1 MGLLDLDRS
10 PCGTHRHNTRAAE
23 DGYTLQADP
32 SPNPRNYYHDCLGHR
47 CWHNNATTTAVPATA
62 TTTAATTTSN
72 TTATAIT
79 ATSTTAI
86 TAAAAAA
93 ADTDGA
99 PIASAAAAMLLRLLL
114 LFHSNRSR
122 LLSLALRLVAVHCTG
137 ASRALNHMDK
147 VEFRY
152 E

>member
-1 MGLLDLDRS
+1 MSLLAL
-10 PCGTHRHNTRAAE
+10 PPTKTHKNAE
-23 DGYTLQADP
+23 KQRLTPGAW
-32 SPNPRNYYHDCLGHR
+32 G
-47 CWHNNATTTAVPATA
+47 PAW
-62 TTTAATTTSN
+62 
-72 TTATAIT
+72 
-79 ATSTTAI
+79 
-86 TAAAAAA
+86 
-93 ADTDGA
+93 
-99 PIASAAAAMLLRLLL
+99 LLL